1 LRFYDLISDKFLSGA
16 ELLEALGTDYENF
29 MSKIDLDKNDVI
41 SLEELEDLVLLLR
54 QKDIR
59 GTFHGELVME
69 LVPTV
74 HHVNRG
80 QANRDCEQ
88 CHNPNSPFF
97 SEVYICLNRGDGT
110 LEQHKVEREVLA
122 SYYVNHF
129 YAISGTRVRL
139 LDKIGLV
146 LIFGG
151 LAVVASHLIVR
162 IATAPLR
169 RKRKEKKDEFST

>member
-1 LRFYDLISDKFLSGA
+1 MAKIDADGDDVINLD
-16 ELLEALGTDYENF
+16 ELENF
-29 MSKIDLDKNDVI
+29 IF
-41 SLEELEDLVLLLR
+41 LLR

-59 GTFHGELVME
+59 GTFHGELVVE

-80 QANRDCEQ
+80 QANRECEQ
-88 CHNPNSPFF
+88 CHNPESPFF
-97 SEVYICLNRGDGT
+97 SEVYICLNKEDGT
-110 LEQHKVEREVLA
+110 RDYHKVERRVLE

-139 LDKIGLV
+139 LDKIGLI

-151 LAVVASHLIVR
+151 LGVVVTHLTVR
-162 IATAPLR
+162 IATIPIR
-169 RKRKEKKDEFST
+169 RKKKPKKDEFSL